1 MTKHKNASYKVG
13 SVINVGYEVFA
24 IVLDISNDGKNFYLV
39 FSNGIKDWFTKSSI
53 YNGRFKREARWLEAV
68 NYDDEGY
75 KYVIKKYSRNRCVC
89 VKSKGFYSEEVDI
102 PLYEFIY
109 MNKMPFKVGDVIK
122 LKGVPLVVLNY
133 LIGEKILIIDVLYEK
148 FKTTSR
154 IRTRLEYFHGKTQ
167 NIRINLCNKIELFGN
182 NKSAIHTSDDFVLY
196 NEKVY
201 SLKEWLDMTP
211 NYNYCGDFKLNNIFQ
226 VYRDIDYYIS
236 VIDCNKKVKDKVLL
250 DIGDV
255 IYYIEEWFSGYL
267 KLVEYSKDSSKYI
280 FRKEYKGDINSS
292 SGELKTLKIS
302 DVRDYLNIF

>member
-1 MTKHKNASYKVG
+1 
-13 SVINVGYEVFA
+13 
-24 IVLDISNDGKNFYLV
+24 
-39 FSNGIKDWFTKSSI
+39 
-53 YNGRFKREARWLEAV
+53 
-68 NYDDEGY
+68 
-75 KYVIKKYSRNRCVC
+75 
-89 VKSKGFYSEEVDI
+89 
-102 PLYEFIY
+102 
-109 MNKMPFKVGDVIK
+109 MNKMPFKVGDVIE

-133 LIGEKILIIDVLYEK
+133 SIGEKILIIDVLYEK

-201 SLKEWLDMTP
+201 SLKEWLDITP

-267 KLVEYSKDSSKYI
+267 KLIEYSKDSSKYI

-302 DVRDYLNIF
+302 DVRDYLNIFRCRYLLL